1 MKNLSLIL
9 NIVLLIAVGV
19 LYFLHFR
26 GHQETTSVSSIK
38 NSGNPIDIEGLTI
51 AYVNSDSLLKNYDL
65 FKDMEKKFNSKR
77 DKLNTEYQNRAKGL
91 QTEIS
96 NYQQTA
102 GNMTINQQ
110 RAVEEDLRRKQQ
122 NLMLYQEQLSQELMQ
137 DESNMN
143 AQIYDKVSDYLKDY
157 GKNKNLHLVLTYT
170 KGSGVLYASDSLNI
184 TNEVITGL
192 NQQYQMDQSA
202 KSKKPAA
209 QKTTTKDTTAV
220 Q

>member
-26 GHQETTSVSSIK
+26 GHQETTTVSSIK

>member
-9 NIVLLIAVGV
+9 NIILLIAVGV
-19 LYFLHFR
+19 LYFLHFK
-26 GHQETTSVSSIK
+26 GHQGTAVSQLS
-38 NSGNPIDIEGLTI
+38 NTGNPINVEGLTV
-51 AYVNSDSLLKNYDL
+51 AYVNSDSLLKNYDF
-65 FKDMEKKFNSKR
+65 FKEMEKKFNDKR

-91 QTEIS
+91 QTEIN

-122 NLMLYQEQLSQELMQ
+122 NLMLYQDQLTQQLSQEEG
-137 DESNMN
+137 DINSK
-143 AQIYDKVSDYLKDY
+143 IYDRVAEYLEDY

-170 KGSGVLYASDSLNI
+170 KGSGVLYANDSLNI
-184 TNEVITGL
+184 TDEVISGL
-192 NQQYQMDQSA
+192 NQRYQQEQT
-202 KSKKPAA
+202 SKTSKPAA
-209 QKTTTKDTTAV
+209 SKSTAKDTTSA